1 MVDDFARPSFRLES
15 PWGRIDVRLAVH
27 GAHMVANAV
36 AAAAAGLFLDVP
48 LADVAAR
55 LTEARLSPW
64 RMDVQRAPNGLTVI
78 NDAYN
83 ANPTSML
90 ASLDAL
96 VAVAVTGRRIA
107 VVGLMAELGD
117 EEAPAHAAVAE
128 QAAER
133 GITLVA
139 VGTDLY
145 GLEPLEAEAVA
156 DHLDGLALGSADAV
170 LIKGSRVVGLK
181 FWPDAYWRADRTD
194 FSRRRTGVRQVAAE
208 CWSGSRPPSVP
219 HRSSDRGE
227 RRAWTGLR
235 AGCPETYRRSIAGQP
250 GRQSS
255 RRWGRSGPG
264 HGPTTSHTPD
274 RSR

>member
-1 MVDDFARPSFRLES
+1 
-15 PWGRIDVRLAVH
+15 
-27 GAHMVANAV
+27 MVANAV
-36 AAAAAGLFLDVP
+36 AAAATGLFLDVP
-48 LADVAAR
+48 VADVAAG
-55 LTEARLSPW
+55 LAEARLSPW
-64 RMDVQRAPNGLTVI
+64 RMDVQRAPDGLTVI

-117 EEAPAHAAVAE
+117 EETSAHAAVAE

-170 LIKGSRVVGLK
+170 LIKGSRMVGLE
-181 FWPDAYWRADRTD
+181 
-194 FSRRRTGVRQVAAE
+194 V
-208 CWSGSRPPSVP
+208 
-219 HRSSDRGE
+219 
-227 RRAWTGLR
+227 L
-235 AGCPETYRRSIAGQP
+235 AGRLLEG
-250 GRQSS
+250 
-255 RRWGRSGPG
+255 
-264 HGPTTSHTPD
+264 
-274 RSR
+274 